1 MKVVAIG
8 GGTGLSVLLRGLKNY
23 DLDLTAIVAVTDE
36 GGSSGKIRQE
46 LEIPPPGDVRNNII
60 ALAQDES
67 LMSRIF
73 SYRFQSNGTLS
84 NHSVGNIILA
94 ALTRMTGSFN
104 MAVKLASNILAIK
117 GKVLPVCEQL
127 IRLVAHYDD
136 GATVIGETQI
146 IQKRARIISV
156 ELDKPAKALDEV
168 IETLE
173 TSDVI
178 LIGPGSLYTSV
189 ITNFLVD
196 GVSQAINHNKKAIKI
211 YIANI
216 MTQPGETLN
225 MNLQDHV
232 SEVEKYLQSSV
243 DFIIA
248 NSSNFP
254 KEIIDSYSLQGAEP
268 VIPKGAIDDRYI
280 LKPLLKTV
288 YEPSDPRLKAR
299 HDSDLLAKTVLEIC
313 WRGTK

>member
-23 DLDLTAIVAVTDE
+23 NLDLTAVVAVTDE

-104 MAVKLASNILAIK
+104 MAVKLASSILAIK
-117 GKVLPVCEQL
+117 GRVLPVCEQL

-136 GATVIGETQI
+136 GTTVIGETQI
-146 IQKRARIISV
+146 IEKRSRIISV
-156 ELDKPAKALDEV
+156 RLDRPAKALDEV
-168 IETLE
+168 VEALE
-173 TSDVI
+173 TSDMI

-189 ITNFLVD
+189 ITNLLVN
-196 GVSQAINHNKKAIKI
+196 GVSQAINRNKKAIKI

-225 MNLQDHV
+225 MSLQDHV
-232 SEVEKYLQSSV
+232 EEIEKYLHNSV
-243 DFIIA
+243 DFVVA
-248 NSSNFP
+248 NSAQFP
-254 KEIIDSYSLQGAEP
+254 KEVIYSYSLQGAEP
-268 VIPKGAIDDRYI
+268 VIPKGEIDKRYV
-280 LKPLLKTV
+280 LRPLLKTV
-288 YEPSDPRLKAR
+288 YEPSDPRPKAR
-299 HDSDLLAKTVLEIC
+299 HDSDLLAKIILEIS
-313 WRGTK
+313 GGELG